1 MASKGNLFFRDDT
14 FFGVCQGLGEDT
26 GVPPTLLRMG
36 FAVMLFW
43 NPLAGA
49 GAYAA
54 LGLVVAIA
62 RFVFPVPRTGDA
74 APAAAAAAP
83 VAAEPEAVMASYAA
97 DLEPVEA
104 EARAEPVRLAA

>member
-26 GVPPTLLRMG
+26 GVPPTLFRVGL
-36 FAVMLFW
+36 AVMLFW
-43 NPLAGA
+43 NPLAAA
-49 GAYAA
+49 GIYAA

-62 RFVFPVPRTGDA
+62 RFLFPVPRA
-74 APAAAAAAP
+74 AEAISAPAAA
-83 VAAEPEAVMASYAA
+83 VEPEAVMAGFAA

-104 EARAEPVRLAA
+104 RAEEEPVRLAA